1 MSAYAHQMERQLS
14 SQSLSSRGGSEHGS
28 QYTVESGFYMTTFA
42 AVIFIGG
49 LITVGVL
56 LITLLVTLA
65 VMLQSCQNRSSGV
78 VELMKSSGDNSY
90 CKLFALHAELNNLEA
105 DNLPEICRGLA
116 IRYIKEG
123 QFSRDLNLSI
133 QIVESY
139 FNTLTP
145 SYNGLD
151 VVLMDI
157 DDIFASSSKYSNLL
171 IDRVNVRGYIEC
183 IEEAKHLKHM
193 FTLKLFM
200 KLQVRGWPVI
210 LLSRKHEG
218 QRNATTELLISAG
231 YRGWSSLIMRLDNEM
246 QMDSHEYLSRRRTI
260 LQKEGFHITGLIS
273 NQMDALIGQSLG
285 KRVFKLPNP
294 LYYSFDH
301 HIESTKFP
309 S

>member
-1 MSAYAHQMERQLS
+1 MSAYAHQMEQQFS
-14 SQSLSSRGGSEHGS
+14 SQSLSSSGGSELGS
-28 QYTVESGFYMTTFA
+28 QYMVDSGFYMTTFA

-65 VMLQSCQNRSSGV
+65 VMLQSCQSRSSGV
-78 VELMKSSGDNSY
+78 VELMNSSDDNSY
-90 CKLFALHAELNNLEA
+90 CKIFALHAELNSLEA
-105 DNLPEICRGLA
+105 DNFPEICRGLA

-123 QFSRDLNLSI
+123 QFARDLNLSMW
-133 QIVESY
+133 IVESF

-145 SYNGLD
+145 SDNGLD
-151 VVLMDI
+151 IVLVDI
-157 DDIFASSSKYSNLL
+157 DDIFTSSSKYSNLL
-171 IDRVNVRGYIEC
+171 IDRVDLRGYTEC
-183 IEEAKHLKHM
+183 VEEAKHLKHV

-200 KLQVRGWPVI
+200 KLQVSGWPVI
-210 LLSRKHEG
+210 LLSRKPEG

-246 QMDSHEYLSRRRTI
+246 QMDSCEYLSRRRRI
-260 LQKEGFHITGLIS
+260 LQKEGFHIIGLIS
-273 NQMDALIGQSLG
+273 SQMDALTGQSLG

-301 HIESTKFP
+301 HIESTKIA
-309 S
+309 

>member
-14 SQSLSSRGGSEHGS
+14 FRSLSSRGGSELGS

-65 VMLQSCQNRSSGV
+65 VMLQSCQSRSSGV
-78 VELMKSSGDNSY
+78 VELTKSSSDNNY
-90 CKLFALHAELNNLEA
+90 CKIFALHAELNSLEA
-105 DNLPEICRGLA
+105 DNFPEICRDLA

-123 QFSRDLNLSI
+123 QFARDLNLSI

-139 FNTLTP
+139 FNTLMP

-157 DDIFASSSKYSNLL
+157 DDIFASSPKYSNLL
-171 IDRVNVRGYIEC
+171 TDRVNLRGYIEC
-183 IEEAKHLKHM
+183 IEEAKYLKQM

-200 KLQVRGWPVI
+200 KLQVSGWPVI

-231 YRGWSSLIMRLDNEM
+231 YRGWSSLIMRLDNEI
-246 QMDSHEYLSRRRTI
+246 QMDSREYLSRRRTI

-273 NQMDALIGQSLG
+273 NQMNALTGQSLG

-301 HIESTKFP
+301 HIESTKFA
-309 S
+309 

>member
-1 MSAYAHQMERQLS
+1 MF
-14 SQSLSSRGGSEHGS
+14 SLGPEHGS
-28 QYTVESGFYMTTFA
+28 QYAVESGFYMTTFA

-78 VELMKSSGDNSY
+78 VELMKSSGDNNY
-90 CKLFALHAELNNLEA
+90 CKLFALHAELNSLEA

-123 QFSRDLNLSI
+123 QFARDLNLSI

-139 FNTLTP
+139 FSTLTP

-171 IDRVNVRGYIEC
+171 IDRYFLV
-183 IEEAKHLKHM
+183 
-193 FTLKLFM
+193 
-200 KLQVRGWPVI
+200 PVAY
-210 LLSRKHEG
+210 LLS
-218 QRNATTELLISAG
+218 LCMLPLIF
-231 YRGWSSLIMRLDNEM
+231 L
-246 QMDSHEYLSRRRTI
+246 
-260 LQKEGFHITGLIS
+260 
-273 NQMDALIGQSLG
+273 
-285 KRVFKLPNP
+285 V
-294 LYYSFDH
+294 
-301 HIESTKFP
+301 
-309 S
+309 

>member
-78 VELMKSSGDNSY
+78 VELMKSSGDNNY
-90 CKLFALHAELNNLEA
+90 CKLFALHAELNSLEA

-123 QFSRDLNLSI
+123 QFARDLNLSI

-171 IDRVNVRGYIEC
+171 IDRVNVHGYIEC

-246 QMDSHEYLSRRRTI
+246 QMDSREYLSRRRTI

-285 KRVFKLPNP
+285 KRVFKIPNP

-301 HIESTKFP
+301 QIESTKFA

>member
-78 VELMKSSGDNSY
+78 VELMKSSGDNNY
-90 CKLFALHAELNNLEA
+90 CKLFALHAELNSLEA

-123 QFSRDLNLSI
+123 QFARDLNLSI
-133 QIVESY
+133 QIVEGY

-157 DDIFASSSKYSNLL
+157 DDIFASSSKYSNPL
-171 IDRVNVRGYIEC
+171 ID
-183 IEEAKHLKHM
+183 
-193 FTLKLFM
+193 
-200 KLQVRGWPVI
+200 RGWPVI

-246 QMDSHEYLSRRRTI
+246 QMDSREYLSRRRTI